1 MGSLKAAHLPKH
13 QATFL
18 NLRVQVMA
26 CCGLETSFLLLKG
39 KALEMGLVAGSEV
52 KMPLVRNE
60 QLALDNE
67 V

>member
-1 MGSLKAAHLPKH
+1 M
-13 QATFL
+13 

-26 CCGLETSFLLLKG
+26 CYGLEASFLLPKG